1 MASESKKSFSPMLIY
16 CNGII
21 FHLGF
26 KDSGFSPPLIHL
38 GNIKNV
44 DFCPICP
51 PPYPKQGILVWWSSF
66 GGFSICISFFRY
78 PTTVQ
83 VLAVFL
89 LRIAQMTSSQMSGP
103 IGPPKLQVLVLV
115 QSSLLRHSFDDSIY
129 VFKHPRTKFRHFF
142 VDFA

>member
-51 PPYPKQGILVWWSSF
+51 PLQFNWKGQSRILLTSAFRAPRQPPSP
-66 GGFSICISFFRY
+66 FSPSRPSPVVAL
-78 PTTVQ
+78 PTG
-83 VLAVFL
+83 L
-89 LRIAQMTSSQMSGP
+89 L
-103 IGPPKLQVLVLV
+103 
-115 QSSLLRHSFDDSIY
+115 
-129 VFKHPRTKFRHFF
+129 
-142 VDFA
+142 

>member
-51 PPYPKQGILVWWSSF
+51 SPNKRGRGMGQRPFI
-66 GGFSICISFFRY
+66 
-78 PTTVQ
+78 TVIKKTDI
-83 VLAVFL
+83 FN
-89 LRIAQMTSSQMSGP
+89 
-103 IGPPKLQVLVLV
+103 
-115 QSSLLRHSFDDSIY
+115 
-129 VFKHPRTKFRHFF
+129 
-142 VDFA
+142 

>member
-1 MASESKKSFSPMLIY
+1 MLIY

-51 PPYPKQGILVWWSSF
+51 PPNNSESLDPL
-66 GGFSICISFFRY
+66 
-78 PTTVQ
+78 
-83 VLAVFL
+83 
-89 LRIAQMTSSQMSGP
+89 SQTIHSGP
-103 IGPPKLQVLVLV
+103 YTIGTPPL
-115 QSSLLRHSFDDSIY
+115 IEWI
-129 VFKHPRTKFRHFF
+129 VFWKYFEWEGIISKQTNSREGDVPN
-142 VDFA
+142 

>member
-1 MASESKKSFSPMLIY
+1 MASESKKSFSSMLIY

-51 PPYPKQGILVWWSSF
+51 PPLTVDSDNEDLMPFNFTLRRNNLITLISAFSNNIWQICSWILKKS
-66 GGFSICISFFRY
+66 
-78 PTTVQ
+78 
-83 VLAVFL
+83 
-89 LRIAQMTSSQMSGP
+89 
-103 IGPPKLQVLVLV
+103 
-115 QSSLLRHSFDDSIY
+115 SSLFQ
-129 VFKHPRTKFRHFF
+129 T
-142 VDFA
+142 

>member
-51 PPYPKQGILVWWSSF
+51 SPSERRCANLTDVTLADQATNSIQADNANMAIQGNVAMKV
-66 GGFSICISFFRY
+66 
-78 PTTVQ
+78 T
-83 VLAVFL
+83 
-89 LRIAQMTSSQMSGP
+89 
-103 IGPPKLQVLVLV
+103 
-115 QSSLLRHSFDDSIY
+115 QSSGQLWNQCKRRH
-129 VFKHPRTKFRHFF
+129 PLTKF
-142 VDFA
+142 

>member
-1 MASESKKSFSPMLIY
+1 MASESKKSFPPMLIY

-51 PPYPKQGILVWWSSF
+51 PPTFITPPHFDRLNAHRPNSKIMHLVLNYAF
-66 GGFSICISFFRY
+66 GFEASVVCIS
-78 PTTVQ
+78 
-83 VLAVFL
+83 
-89 LRIAQMTSSQMSGP
+89 MTCSY
-103 IGPPKLQVLVLV
+103 
-115 QSSLLRHSFDDSIY
+115 SL
-129 VFKHPRTKFRHFF
+129 
-142 VDFA
+142 